1 MFGPAIPVRLPPRV
15 PLPVPSYSDMLP
27 AAELPRKLR
36 LVDSTA
42 IVVGTIIGSGIFLVP
57 NLVARNLPS
66 PGWIVGVWIFSGVL
80 SFFGALAYAELGAMI
95 PATGGQ
101 YVYLREAYGPLLAF
115 LCGWTYFF
123 VILSAAIGWL
133 AISFANYLGYFV
145 PLTPALSKAVAVG
158 LIAAVTLV
166 NYRGVTAGAAVQNLF
181 TLMKVGGIAILIAS
195 AFLAG
200 RPAALPAAPAAG
212 EFSISHFG
220 VAMISCL
227 LSYDGWV
234 AISFVAGE
242 VRNPKRNLLLAPALG
257 VGLAV
262 GIYVLANIAYL
273 RVLSVGEIAATD
285 RVGALAAERAMGA
298 WGASFVSLTILLSIV
313 GAINGWAMTAPR
325 IYFAQAQDGLFFR
338 RFAEVHPRYQTPGF
352 SILVFGGWAALL
364 ALTGTYENLA
374 SYAMFA
380 AWIFYGL
387 TSTGVLLLRRK
398 FPDRPRP
405 YRMTGY
411 PVTLFLFVAVALG
424 FVINTFIATPGPA
437 IMGTLLIAAGV
448 PAYFFWKGS
457 AR

>member
-1 MFGPAIPVRLPPRV
+1 M
-15 PLPVPSYSDMLP
+15 PS
-27 AAELPRKLR
+27 ELPRKLG
-36 LVDSTA
+36 LVDSSA

-57 NLVARNLPS
+57 NLVARQLPS
-66 PGWIVGVWIFSGVL
+66 PAWIVAVWIFTGIL

-101 YVYLREAYGPLLAF
+101 YVYLREAYGPLCAF
-115 LCGWTYFF
+115 LCGWSYFF
-123 VILSAAIGWL
+123 VILSAAVGWL

-145 PLTPALSKAVAVG
+145 PLSPALAKAVAVA

-181 TLMKVGGIAILIAS
+181 TLMKIAGLAVLIAS
-195 AFLAG
+195 AFLGGRAAG
-200 RPAALPAAPAAG
+200 TAAAPPPAG
-212 EFSISHFG
+212 SFSISHFG
-220 VAMISCL
+220 VAMISCVL
-227 LSYDGWV
+227 AYDGWV
-234 AISFVAGE
+234 ALSFVAGE
-242 VRNPKRNLLLAPALG
+242 VRNPKRNLLLALALG

-262 GIYVLANIAYL
+262 AIYVLANVAYL
-273 RVLSVGEIAATD
+273 RVLTVGEIAATD
-285 RVGALAAERAMGA
+285 RVGAMAAERAMGT

-338 RFAEVHPRYQTPGF
+338 RFAEIHPRFQTPGF
-352 SILVFGGWAALL
+352 SILVFGAWSALL

-387 TSTGVLLLRRK
+387 TSGGVLVLRRK

-411 PVTLFLFVAVALG
+411 PVTLLLFIAVALG
-424 FVINTFIATPGPA
+424 FVTNTIIETPGPA
-437 IMGTLLIAAGV
+437 IVGVLLIAAGI
-448 PAYFFWKGS
+448 PAYLIWKRKV
-457 AR
+457 A